1 MRIEP
6 PIAECAFS
14 WGKVFRLYSDHLD
27 VDGTR
32 YALSKLT
39 YVRPFYQHVMGIS
52 SVRLELCFGK
62 EKVLLR
68 GIAAVA
74 EAKKVIDYLTS
85 QYLDLDHTLAS
96 TGEGV
101 CQSCPQGE
109 AIATGE
115 EPIQQATSKSET
127 RFASDNWVEPEQ
139 QPDEPEN
146 RGELDL
152 WSQSA
157 SGTVLGQQAKP
168 QGYSLYEDIDLQ
180 ERAQEPTAK
189 VETPNWQRFRQDQR
203 ERRQQR
209 LQVARSLR
217 EHGFDMEKLTRQLDE
232 DLLPEI
238 IVPVRLLPG
247 ERAYYSTDATL
258 CGEPI
263 GNALRY
269 TYPARDHGTLI
280 LTSKRLVY
288 IGRKSQIVLDYAHLS
303 RISRLR
309 GAIAFQAEHWYRR
322 EIFEVR
328 RSLECIM
335 HLESILRRF
344 QREQEFEAIAHR
356 YIRDEEQGEKAA
368 IGLKVGTARPPVG
381 SWYSAKVIDTV
392 DR

>member
-62 EKVLLR
+62 KKVLLR

-85 QYLDLDHTLAS
+85 QYPDLDHALAS

-101 CQSCPQGE
+101 CQIGPQGD
-109 AIATGE
+109 ATASSD
-115 EPIQQATSKSET
+115 EPIQQATPASEPQL
-127 RFASDNWVEPEQ
+127 ASENWVEPEQ
-139 QPDEPEN
+139 QPDEPAN
-146 RGELDL
+146 RGELDPGF
-152 WSQSA
+152 QSA
-157 SGTVLGQQAKP
+157 GKAELEQKARP
-168 QGYSLYEDIDLQ
+168 QEYNLDEDIDLQ
-180 ERAQEPTAK
+180 ERAQAPTAK
-189 VETPNWQRFRQDQR
+189 VETLNWQRFRQDQR
-203 ERRQQR
+203 ERRQQH
-209 LQVARSLR
+209 LQVARALR
-217 EHGFDMEKLTRQLDE
+217 EYGFDVEKLTRQLDE
-232 DLLPEI
+232 DLPPEI

-263 GNALRY
+263 GNTLRH
-269 TYPARDHGTLI
+269 TYPARDHGRLI
-280 LTSKRLVY
+280 LTSKRLIY
-288 IGRKSQIVLDYAHLS
+288 IGRKSQIVLDYARLS

-309 GAIAFQAEHWYRR
+309 GAVAFQAEHWYRR

-328 RSLECIM
+328 RSLECIV
-335 HLESILRRF
+335 HLEAILRRF
-344 QREQEFEAIAHR
+344 QREQEFEALTKR
-356 YIRDEEQGEKAA
+356 YVHDEEQGEKAVV
-368 IGLKVGTARPPVG
+368 GLKVGTARLPIRSV
-381 SWYSAKVIDTV
+381 YTAKVIDSA

>member
-74 EAKKVIDYLTS
+74 EAKKVIDYLTA
-85 QYLDLDHTLAS
+85 QYPDPDQTLTS
-96 TGEGV
+96 TGESV
-101 CQSCPQGE
+101 WQSYPQGD
-109 AIATGE
+109 AIATSY
-115 EPIQQATSKSET
+115 EPSQQAIPASEPQLTSE
-127 RFASDNWVEPEQ
+127 NWVEPEQ
-139 QPDEPEN
+139 RPAEPEN
-146 RGELDL
+146 RGELEL
-152 WSQSA
+152 MSLSA
-157 SGTVLGQQAKP
+157 SGAELEQKAKP
-168 QGYSLYEDIDLQ
+168 QEYSLYEDMDLQ
-180 ERAQEPTAK
+180 ERAQAPTAK

-217 EHGFDMEKLTRQLDE
+217 EHGFDVEKLTCQLDE

-247 ERAYYSTDATL
+247 EHAHYSTDVTL

-263 GNALRY
+263 GNALRF

-280 LTSKRLVY
+280 LTNKRLVY
-288 IGRKSQIVLDYAHLS
+288 IGRKSQIVLDYARLS

-309 GAIAFQAEHWYRR
+309 GAIALQAEHWHRR

-335 HLESILRRF
+335 YLEAILRRF
-344 QREQEFEAIAHR
+344 QREQEFEASTNR
-356 YIRDEEQGEKAA
+356 YIHDEEQGERAA
-368 IGLKVGTARPPVG
+368 VGLKVGAAQLPIR
-381 SWYSAKVIDTV
+381 SWHTAKVIDTI